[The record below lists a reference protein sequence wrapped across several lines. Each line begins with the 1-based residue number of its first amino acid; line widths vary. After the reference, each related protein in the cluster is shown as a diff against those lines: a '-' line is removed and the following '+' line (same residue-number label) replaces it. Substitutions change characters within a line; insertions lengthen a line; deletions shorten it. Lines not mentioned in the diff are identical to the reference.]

1 MSKLER
7 FAEAYKMMAEL
18 GYRPAAPS
26 DGYGGI
32 TIPSAELEV
41 DIEAREYAEWFAA
54 QEDTG
59 EFPAGCTDYTS
70 NRAAVLAFE
79 AFRLMNAGLFWG
91 SDTENGP
98 KLVPTL
104 LRMAAEEYERAMR
117 EELPY

>member
-59 EFPAGCTDYTS
+59 EFPAGFTDYTS

-79 AFRLMNAGLFWG
+79 AFCLMNAGLFWC
-91 SDTENGP
+91 SD
-98 KLVPTL
+98 
-104 LRMAAEEYERAMR
+104 
-117 EELPY
+117 